1 MKKIIICITIF
12 FISIQTVSAARN
24 NSLAVGVEYS
34 ITHSTVKKVQ
44 MFTKYAKT
52 LGYSGVTDTIP
63 TITSLQNDYKTYR
76 LNGGILFFAGEGAPQ
91 KMYWNYLNKN
101 GQYAVGIQQEGGMC
115 GPDGYD
121 YTGIN
126 NFYMNKT
133 DIVIFLGCN
142 TGEGSD
148 NLVTAAKSQG
158 SKVSIGWKEKIYD
171 DAAMWVERFMIS
183 LNSGGTINT
192 AIDYA
197 NSYLYPHSSSKAYY
211 IALGNASYKNMTL
224 KNLQSQSIV
233 NIRSENER
241 KIYTLNGNYNYSQLE
256 EELKRKF
263 SIENIK
269 DYEVNYTKN
278 ESYDIIDYTLLING
292 FKSQL
297 GYTVFKYPDKIIIY
311 DNTTNEIKQIN
322 NYAKNVT
329 TNNNLSFNEAEIIEQ
344 VLAQYTEKFNKLSN
358 KKINLESTLKR
369 FDISNNKYYFDI
381 NVMITDE
388 VQNTSYISTYSYLIK

>member
-1 MKKIIICITIF
+1 
-12 FISIQTVSAARN
+12 
-24 NSLAVGVEYS
+24 
-34 ITHSTVKKVQ
+34 
-44 MFTKYAKT
+44 
-52 LGYSGVTDTIP
+52 
-63 TITSLQNDYKTYR
+63 
-76 LNGGILFFAGEGAPQ
+76 
-91 KMYWNYLNKN
+91 
-101 GQYAVGIQQEGGMC
+101 MC

-133 DIVIFLGCN
+133 DIVIFLSCN

-183 LNSGGTINT
+183 LNFGGTINT

-311 DNTTNEIKQIN
+311 DNTTNEIEQIN

-329 TNNNLSFNEAEIIEQ
+329 TNNNLSFNETEIIEQ
-344 VLAQYTEKFNKLSN
+344 VLVQYTEKFNKLSN

>member
-1 MKKIIICITIF
+1 
-12 FISIQTVSAARN
+12 
-24 NSLAVGVEYS
+24 
-34 ITHSTVKKVQ
+34 
-44 MFTKYAKT
+44 
-52 LGYSGVTDTIP
+52 
-63 TITSLQNDYKTYR
+63 
-76 LNGGILFFAGEGAPQ
+76 
-91 KMYWNYLNKN
+91 MYWNYLNKN

-133 DIVIFLGCN
+133 DIVIFLSCN

-183 LNSGGTINT
+183 LNFGGTINT

-311 DNTTNEIKQIN
+311 DNTTNEIEQIN

-329 TNNNLSFNEAEIIEQ
+329 TNNNLSFNETEIIEQ

>member
-1 MKKIIICITIF
+1 
-12 FISIQTVSAARN
+12 
-24 NSLAVGVEYS
+24 
-34 ITHSTVKKVQ
+34 
-44 MFTKYAKT
+44 
-52 LGYSGVTDTIP
+52 
-63 TITSLQNDYKTYR
+63 
-76 LNGGILFFAGEGAPQ
+76 
-91 KMYWNYLNKN
+91 
-101 GQYAVGIQQEGGMC
+101 
-115 GPDGYD
+115 
-121 YTGIN
+121 
-126 NFYMNKT
+126 
-133 DIVIFLGCN
+133 
-142 TGEGSD
+142 
-148 NLVTAAKSQG
+148 
-158 SKVSIGWKEKIYD
+158 
-171 DAAMWVERFMIS
+171 MWVERFMIS

-211 IALGNASYKNMTL
+211 IALGNTSYKNMTL

-311 DNTTNEIKQIN
+311 DNTTNEIEQIN

-329 TNNNLSFNEAEIIEQ
+329 TNNNLSFNETEIIEQ

-358 KKINLESTLKR
+358 KKIKLESTLKR

>member
-1 MKKIIICITIF
+1 
-12 FISIQTVSAARN
+12 
-24 NSLAVGVEYS
+24 
-34 ITHSTVKKVQ
+34 
-44 MFTKYAKT
+44 
-52 LGYSGVTDTIP
+52 
-63 TITSLQNDYKTYR
+63 
-76 LNGGILFFAGEGAPQ
+76 
-91 KMYWNYLNKN
+91 
-101 GQYAVGIQQEGGMC
+101 MC

-133 DIVIFLGCN
+133 DIVIFLSCN

-311 DNTTNEIKQIN
+311 DNTTNEIEQIN

-329 TNNNLSFNEAEIIEQ
+329 TNNNLSFNKTEIIEQ

>member
-1 MKKIIICITIF
+1 
-12 FISIQTVSAARN
+12 
-24 NSLAVGVEYS
+24 
-34 ITHSTVKKVQ
+34 
-44 MFTKYAKT
+44 
-52 LGYSGVTDTIP
+52 
-63 TITSLQNDYKTYR
+63 
-76 LNGGILFFAGEGAPQ
+76 
-91 KMYWNYLNKN
+91 
-101 GQYAVGIQQEGGMC
+101 MC

-133 DIVIFLGCN
+133 DIVIFLSCN

-311 DNTTNEIKQIN
+311 DNTTNEIEQIN

-329 TNNNLSFNEAEIIEQ
+329 TNNNLSFNETEIIEQ

>member
-1 MKKIIICITIF
+1 M
-12 FISIQTVSAARN
+12 
-24 NSLAVGVEYS
+24 VEYCFLQ
-34 ITHSTVKKVQ
+34 VKVLHK
-44 MFTKYAKT
+44 
-52 LGYSGVTDTIP
+52 
-63 TITSLQNDYKTYR
+63 
-76 LNGGILFFAGEGAPQ
+76 

-133 DIVIFLGCN
+133 DIVIFLSCN

-311 DNTTNEIKQIN
+311 DNTTNEIEQIN

-329 TNNNLSFNEAEIIEQ
+329 TNNNLSFNETEIIEQ

-358 KKINLESTLKR
+358 KKIKLESTLKR

>member
-1 MKKIIICITIF
+1 
-12 FISIQTVSAARN
+12 
-24 NSLAVGVEYS
+24 
-34 ITHSTVKKVQ
+34 
-44 MFTKYAKT
+44 
-52 LGYSGVTDTIP
+52 
-63 TITSLQNDYKTYR
+63 
-76 LNGGILFFAGEGAPQ
+76 
-91 KMYWNYLNKN
+91 
-101 GQYAVGIQQEGGMC
+101 MC

-133 DIVIFLGCN
+133 DIVIFLSCN

-183 LNSGGTINT
+183 LNFGGTINT

-311 DNTTNEIKQIN
+311 DNTTNEIEQIN

-329 TNNNLSFNEAEIIEQ
+329 TNNNLSFNETKIIEQ

>member
-1 MKKIIICITIF
+1 
-12 FISIQTVSAARN
+12 
-24 NSLAVGVEYS
+24 
-34 ITHSTVKKVQ
+34 
-44 MFTKYAKT
+44 
-52 LGYSGVTDTIP
+52 
-63 TITSLQNDYKTYR
+63 
-76 LNGGILFFAGEGAPQ
+76 
-91 KMYWNYLNKN
+91 
-101 GQYAVGIQQEGGMC
+101 MC

-133 DIVIFLGCN
+133 DIVIFLSCN

-224 KNLQSQSIV
+224 KNLQSRSIV

-311 DNTTNEIKQIN
+311 DNTTNEIEQIN

-329 TNNNLSFNEAEIIEQ
+329 TNNNLSFNETEIIEQ

>member
-1 MKKIIICITIF
+1 
-12 FISIQTVSAARN
+12 
-24 NSLAVGVEYS
+24 
-34 ITHSTVKKVQ
+34 
-44 MFTKYAKT
+44 
-52 LGYSGVTDTIP
+52 
-63 TITSLQNDYKTYR
+63 
-76 LNGGILFFAGEGAPQ
+76 
-91 KMYWNYLNKN
+91 
-101 GQYAVGIQQEGGMC
+101 MC

-133 DIVIFLGCN
+133 DIVIFLSCN

-183 LNSGGTINT
+183 LNFGGTINT

-311 DNTTNEIKQIN
+311 DNTTNEIEQIN

-329 TNNNLSFNEAEIIEQ
+329 TNNNLSFNETEIIEQ

>member
-1 MKKIIICITIF
+1 
-12 FISIQTVSAARN
+12 
-24 NSLAVGVEYS
+24 
-34 ITHSTVKKVQ
+34 
-44 MFTKYAKT
+44 
-52 LGYSGVTDTIP
+52 
-63 TITSLQNDYKTYR
+63 
-76 LNGGILFFAGEGAPQ
+76 
-91 KMYWNYLNKN
+91 
-101 GQYAVGIQQEGGMC
+101 MC

-133 DIVIFLGCN
+133 DIVIFLSCN

-297 GYTVFKYPDKIIIY
+297 GYTVFKYTDKIIIY
-311 DNTTNEIKQIN
+311 DNTTNEIEQIN

-329 TNNNLSFNEAEIIEQ
+329 TNNNLSFNETEIIEQ

>member
-1 MKKIIICITIF
+1 
-12 FISIQTVSAARN
+12 
-24 NSLAVGVEYS
+24 
-34 ITHSTVKKVQ
+34 
-44 MFTKYAKT
+44 
-52 LGYSGVTDTIP
+52 
-63 TITSLQNDYKTYR
+63 
-76 LNGGILFFAGEGAPQ
+76 
-91 KMYWNYLNKN
+91 
-101 GQYAVGIQQEGGMC
+101 MC

-133 DIVIFLGCN
+133 DIVIFLSCN

-183 LNSGGTINT
+183 LNFGGTINT

-311 DNTTNEIKQIN
+311 DNTTNEIEQIN

-329 TNNNLSFNEAEIIEQ
+329 TNNNLSFNETEIIEQ

-358 KKINLESTLKR
+358 KKIKLESTLKR

>member
-1 MKKIIICITIF
+1 
-12 FISIQTVSAARN
+12 
-24 NSLAVGVEYS
+24 
-34 ITHSTVKKVQ
+34 

-101 GQYAVGIQQEGGMC
+101 GQYAVGIQQEGEMC

-133 DIVIFLGCN
+133 YIVIFLGCN

-233 NIRSENER
+233 NIRSE
-241 KIYTLNGNYNYSQLE
+241 
-256 EELKRKF
+256 
-263 SIENIK
+263 IENIK

>member
-1 MKKIIICITIF
+1 
-12 FISIQTVSAARN
+12 
-24 NSLAVGVEYS
+24 
-34 ITHSTVKKVQ
+34 
-44 MFTKYAKT
+44 
-52 LGYSGVTDTIP
+52 
-63 TITSLQNDYKTYR
+63 
-76 LNGGILFFAGEGAPQ
+76 
-91 KMYWNYLNKN
+91 
-101 GQYAVGIQQEGGMC
+101 MC

-133 DIVIFLGCN
+133 DIVIFLSCN
-142 TGEGSD
+142 TGEESD

-183 LNSGGTINT
+183 LNFGGTINT

-311 DNTTNEIKQIN
+311 DNTTNEIEQIN

-329 TNNNLSFNEAEIIEQ
+329 TNNNLSFNETEIIEQ

>member
-1 MKKIIICITIF
+1 M
-12 FISIQTVSAARN
+12 
-24 NSLAVGVEYS
+24 
-34 ITHSTVKKVQ
+34 
-44 MFTKYAKT
+44 
-52 LGYSGVTDTIP
+52 
-63 TITSLQNDYKTYR
+63 
-76 LNGGILFFAGEGAPQ
+76 
-91 KMYWNYLNKN
+91 NKN

-133 DIVIFLGCN
+133 DIVIFLSCN

-183 LNSGGTINT
+183 LNFGGTINT

-311 DNTTNEIKQIN
+311 DNTTNEIEQIN

-329 TNNNLSFNEAEIIEQ
+329 TNNNLSFNETEIIEQ

>member
-1 MKKIIICITIF
+1 
-12 FISIQTVSAARN
+12 
-24 NSLAVGVEYS
+24 
-34 ITHSTVKKVQ
+34 
-44 MFTKYAKT
+44 
-52 LGYSGVTDTIP
+52 
-63 TITSLQNDYKTYR
+63 
-76 LNGGILFFAGEGAPQ
+76 
-91 KMYWNYLNKN
+91 
-101 GQYAVGIQQEGGMC
+101 
-115 GPDGYD
+115 
-121 YTGIN
+121 
-126 NFYMNKT
+126 
-133 DIVIFLGCN
+133 
-142 TGEGSD
+142 
-148 NLVTAAKSQG
+148 
-158 SKVSIGWKEKIYD
+158 
-171 DAAMWVERFMIS
+171 MWVERFMIS
-183 LNSGGTINT
+183 LNFGGTINT

-311 DNTTNEIKQIN
+311 DNTTNEIEQIN

-329 TNNNLSFNEAEIIEQ
+329 TNNNLSFNETEIIEQ

>member
-1 MKKIIICITIF
+1 
-12 FISIQTVSAARN
+12 
-24 NSLAVGVEYS
+24 
-34 ITHSTVKKVQ
+34 
-44 MFTKYAKT
+44 
-52 LGYSGVTDTIP
+52 
-63 TITSLQNDYKTYR
+63 
-76 LNGGILFFAGEGAPQ
+76 
-91 KMYWNYLNKN
+91 
-101 GQYAVGIQQEGGMC
+101 MC

-133 DIVIFLGCN
+133 DIVIFLSCN

-183 LNSGGTINT
+183 LNFGGTINT

-297 GYTVFKYPDKIIIY
+297 GDTVFKYPDKIIIY
-311 DNTTNEIKQIN
+311 DNTTNEIEQIN

-329 TNNNLSFNEAEIIEQ
+329 TNNNLSFNETEIIEQ

>member
-1 MKKIIICITIF
+1 
-12 FISIQTVSAARN
+12 
-24 NSLAVGVEYS
+24 
-34 ITHSTVKKVQ
+34 
-44 MFTKYAKT
+44 
-52 LGYSGVTDTIP
+52 
-63 TITSLQNDYKTYR
+63 
-76 LNGGILFFAGEGAPQ
+76 
-91 KMYWNYLNKN
+91 
-101 GQYAVGIQQEGGMC
+101 MC

-133 DIVIFLGCN
+133 DIVIFLSCN

-211 IALGNASYKNMTL
+211 IALGNANYKNMTL

-311 DNTTNEIKQIN
+311 DNTTNEIEQIN

-329 TNNNLSFNEAEIIEQ
+329 TNNNLSFNETEIIEQ

>member
-1 MKKIIICITIF
+1 M
-12 FISIQTVSAARN
+12 
-24 NSLAVGVEYS
+24 E
-34 ITHSTVKKVQ
+34 
-44 MFTKYAKT
+44 
-52 LGYSGVTDTIP
+52 
-63 TITSLQNDYKTYR
+63 
-76 LNGGILFFAGEGAPQ
+76 
-91 KMYWNYLNKN
+91 
-101 GQYAVGIQQEGGMC
+101 
-115 GPDGYD
+115 
-121 YTGIN
+121 
-126 NFYMNKT
+126 
-133 DIVIFLGCN
+133 
-142 TGEGSD
+142 
-148 NLVTAAKSQG
+148 
-158 SKVSIGWKEKIYD
+158 EKIYD

-256 EELKRKF
+256 EELKESSALKHKRLWSKL
-263 SIENIK
+263 
-269 DYEVNYTKN
+269 YKN

-311 DNTTNEIKQIN
+311 DNTTNEIEQIN

-329 TNNNLSFNEAEIIEQ
+329 TNNNLSFNETEIIEQ

-358 KKINLESTLKR
+358 KKIKVESTLKR

-388 VQNTSYISTYSYLIK
+388 VQNTSYISTYSYLIKWY

>member
-1 MKKIIICITIF
+1 
-12 FISIQTVSAARN
+12 
-24 NSLAVGVEYS
+24 
-34 ITHSTVKKVQ
+34 
-44 MFTKYAKT
+44 
-52 LGYSGVTDTIP
+52 
-63 TITSLQNDYKTYR
+63 
-76 LNGGILFFAGEGAPQ
+76 
-91 KMYWNYLNKN
+91 
-101 GQYAVGIQQEGGMC
+101 MC

-133 DIVIFLGCN
+133 DIVIFLSCN

-311 DNTTNEIKQIN
+311 DNTTNEIEQIN

-329 TNNNLSFNEAEIIEQ
+329 TNNNLSFNETEIIEQ

-358 KKINLESTLKR
+358 KKIKLESTLKR

>member
-34 ITHSTVKKVQ
+34 ITHSTVKKAQ

-133 DIVIFLGCN
+133 YIVIFLGCN

-233 NIRSENER
+233 NIRSE
-241 KIYTLNGNYNYSQLE
+241 
-256 EELKRKF
+256 
-263 SIENIK
+263 IENIK

-311 DNTTNEIKQIN
+311 DNTTNEIEQIN

-329 TNNNLSFNEAEIIEQ
+329 TNNNLSFNETEIIEQ